1 MEVGLKEVLCT
12 LFKAVLTLQ
21 KQLNAETIK
30 GSESLKK
37 NKKICRNSLK
47 AYLWLISDA
56 FIFIL
61 RWHVS
66 IAVPKEPALRKE
78 PSTAVKSEECPV
90 GLLFQTDSLVKS
102 EECPVGFIFH
112 TDSLVVLLLGK
123 DFTPKQSDVQ

>member
-1 MEVGLKEVLCT
+1 M
-12 LFKAVLTLQ
+12 
-21 KQLNAETIK
+21 
-30 GSESLKK
+30 
-37 NKKICRNSLK
+37 
-47 AYLWLISDA
+47 
-56 FIFIL
+56 
-61 RWHVS
+61 S

-102 EECPVGFIFH
+102 EECRVCLIFQTDSLVKSEECPVGFIFH